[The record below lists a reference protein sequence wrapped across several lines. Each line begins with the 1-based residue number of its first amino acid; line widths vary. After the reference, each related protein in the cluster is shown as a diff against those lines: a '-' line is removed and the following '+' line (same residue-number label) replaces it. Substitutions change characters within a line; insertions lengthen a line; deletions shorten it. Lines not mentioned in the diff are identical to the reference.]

1 MADKL
6 AIIVAGGSGSRMGAD
21 VPKQF
26 LDLGGRPVLMRTV
39 DAFAAVGGMRVVLVL
54 PRAHFGL
61 WRELCQKLGYTP
73 PADIAE
79 GGQTRFQS
87 VQNGLGLW
95 RGERLVGVHDGVR
108 PLVSRETIER
118 CYADADRFGTAVPAL
133 AAVESVR
140 IVSPD
145 GSSRA
150 MDRRQVMM
158 VQTPQVFRAPTLID
172 AYSQPESPLFT
183 DDANVVEA
191 RGAHIHLSEGQPGNI
206 KLTTPCDLRAAE
218 AALRSGD
225 V

>member
-6 AIIVAGGSGSRMGAD
+6 AIIVAGGSGSRMGTS

-26 LDLGGRPVLMRTV
+26 LDLGGQPVLMRTV
-39 DAFAAVGGMRVVLVL
+39 DAFAAVEGMRVVLVL
-54 PRAHFGL
+54 PRAHIGL
-61 WRELCQKLGYTP
+61 WRELCRARGYAS
-73 PADIAE
+73 PADMAE
-79 GGQTRFQS
+79 GGRTRFES
-87 VQNGLGLW
+87 VRNGLGLW

-145 GSSRA
+145 GGSRA
-150 MDRRQVMM
+150 VDRRQVMM
-158 VQTPQVFRAPTLID
+158 VQTPQVFRAKTLLD
-172 AYSQPESPLFT
+172 AYAQPESPLFT
-183 DDANVVEA
+183 DDASVVEA
-191 RGAHIHLSEGQPGNI
+191 MGAPIHISEGQPGNI
-206 KLTTPCDLRAAE
+206 KLTTPDDMRAAE
-218 AALRSGD
+218 AALRSGS

>member
-6 AIIVAGGSGSRMGAD
+6 AIIVAGGSGSRMGAS

-54 PRAHFGL
+54 PRAHIGL
-61 WRELCQKLGYTP
+61 WQELCRARGYAS
-73 PADIAE
+73 PADLAE
-79 GGQTRFQS
+79 GGRTRFES
-87 VQNGLGLW
+87 VRNGLGLW

-145 GSSRA
+145 GGSRA
-150 MDRRQVMM
+150 VDRRQVMM
-158 VQTPQVFRAPTLID
+158 VQTPQVFRAKTLLD
-172 AYSQPESPLFT
+172 AYTQPESPLFT
-183 DDANVVEA
+183 DDASVVEA
-191 RGAHIHLSEGQPGNI
+191 MGAPIHLTVGQPGNI
-206 KLTTPCDLRAAE
+206 KLTTPGDMRAAE
-218 AALRSGD
+218 AALRSGA